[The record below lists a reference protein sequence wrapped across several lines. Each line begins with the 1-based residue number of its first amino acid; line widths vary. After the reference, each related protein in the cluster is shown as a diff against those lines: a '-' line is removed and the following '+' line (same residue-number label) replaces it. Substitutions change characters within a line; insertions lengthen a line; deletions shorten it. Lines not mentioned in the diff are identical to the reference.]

1 MFTGLIE
8 EIGVIERIV
17 PRGKTTNLV
26 IKASKVLEDVST
38 GDSIAVSGACLTVT
52 EFNAATFTVQAVA
65 ETLKRTTL
73 SGLSTG
79 ARVNLERSLSLGDR
93 LGGHL
98 VQGHIDG
105 AGTVTA
111 VRGDADNTE
120 FTIAHPPELGRYIAE
135 KGSIAVDGIS
145 LTIATVGSGTFKV
158 SVIAHTLA
166 ATTLA
171 HMRTGDR
178 VNLETDV
185 IAKYVERLMGSG
197 GDVSLERLTAEGF

>member
-8 EIGVIERIV
+8 EIGTIERIV
-17 PRGKTTNLV
+17 PRGRTTNLV
-26 IKASKVLEDVST
+26 IKAERVLGDVAE

-52 EFNAATFTVQAVA
+52 GYDAATFTVQAVA
-65 ETLKRTTL
+65 ETLRRTTL
-73 SGLSTG
+73 AGLSRG

-105 AGTVTA
+105 TGTVTA
-111 VRGDADNTE
+111 IRGGADNKK

-145 LTIATVGSGTFKV
+145 LTVTAVGGGTFNV

-166 ATTLA
+166 ATTLV
-171 HMRTGDR
+171 HTRTGDR

-185 IAKYVERLMGSG
+185 IAKYVERLMGRG
-197 GDVSLERLTAEGF
+197 GDISLERLTAEGF

>member
-17 PRGKTTNLV
+17 PHGRATDLV
-26 IKASKVLEDVST
+26 IKAGRVLGDVAE
-38 GDSIAVSGACLTVT
+38 GDSIAVSGVCLTVT
-52 EFNAATFTVQAVA
+52 GFDAATFTVQAVA
-65 ETLKRTTL
+65 ETLRRATL
-73 SGLSTG
+73 SGLTRG

-98 VQGHIDG
+98 VQGHVDG
-105 AGTVTA
+105 TGTVTA
-111 VRGDADNTE
+111 VRGGADNKE
-120 FTIAHPPELGRYIAE
+120 FTIAHPPELGRYVAE

-145 LTIATVGSGTFKV
+145 LTVTALGSGTFGV
-158 SVIAHTLA
+158 SVIAHTLT

-171 HMRTGDR
+171 HTRTGDR

-185 IAKYVERLMGSG
+185 IAKYVERLMGRG
-197 GDVSLERLTAEGF
+197 GDISLDRLTSEGF